1 MGCGVGVFRVKR
13 ALSNKPDNVWQ
24 RAVVCFKRLQFA
36 DVFYIFLLLILLL
49 QLIMSADLSIV
60 GESLRVGSNYA
71 PRLTMRRLYR
81 RKHLRD
87 DQHYRHEVA
96 NHYRDYKLQQSSH
109 NSQHTYSHPHHGHQR
124 ADGSGLVM
132 PLAQTRRRRCM
143 RLRPLQRPA
152 AMRPTLYQLRS
163 QLPIHVH
170 YFPR

>member
-49 QLIMSADLSIV
+49 QLNIIMSADLSIV

-109 NSQHTYSHPHHGHQR
+109 HTHPHHHSH
-124 ADGSGLVM
+124 AAGLVM